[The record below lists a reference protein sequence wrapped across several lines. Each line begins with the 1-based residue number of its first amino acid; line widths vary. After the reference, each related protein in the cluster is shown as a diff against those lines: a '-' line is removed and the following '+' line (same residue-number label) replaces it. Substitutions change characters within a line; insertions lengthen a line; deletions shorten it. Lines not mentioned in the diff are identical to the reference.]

1 MRSAWNTLTNG
12 RVNSI
17 RDEPAPKKQWSLK
30 EWINNFLREERQ
42 FYEDYDDDDILTPAD
57 TMPGGDDEIYDDLID
72 DGILESFII
81 IALAAALV
89 WLIYYR
95 QQRQLAHRRQEEV
108 ARAQQAG
115 QPGLVPQQQ
124 PQDEGL
130 FPPPGDPAFPEW
142 VAGGIGH

>member
-1 MRSAWNTLTNG
+1 
-12 RVNSI
+12 
-17 RDEPAPKKQWSLK
+17 
-30 EWINNFLREERQ
+30 
-42 FYEDYDDDDILTPAD
+42 
-57 TMPGGDDEIYDDLID
+57 MPGGDDEIYDDLVD

-81 IALAAALV
+81 ITLAAALV

-115 QPGLVPQQQ
+115 QPEPVPQEQQ
-124 PQDEGL
+124 PDGGF
-130 FPPPGDPAFPEW
+130 FPQPGDPGFPGW